1 MSKHRELGLTD
12 AEYSLI
18 VEKLTREPNEVELA
32 VFSLMWSEH
41 CGYKHSRRLLK
52 TLPTEGPRVV
62 MGPGENAGAVSVGEG
77 LACAFKVESHNHP
90 SAVEPFEGAATGVG
104 GILRDIFAIGA
115 RPIAVLDSLRFGEVR
130 DSARSRYLLER
141 AVAGIGHY
149 GNSIGVA
156 TVGGEI
162 YFEGPYEQNCLVNA
176 MCVGLIE
183 TDRLIRSAA
192 AGVGNV
198 VVLFGARTGRDGIG
212 GASVLASAELD
223 ESEDKRPSV
232 QIGDPF
238 EEKKLLECS
247 LELLE
252 RGLLVALQ
260 DLGAAGLTSSSS
272 EMAAKGEVGIDLHVR
287 RVPLREADMEPFEI
301 MVSESQERMLCV
313 VEPAR
318 VQEVLAVCARWEVN
332 ATAIGEVTDTRRLR
346 VFDGE
351 ALVGDMPVEVLV
363 DECPAYDLEPAEPA
377 TPLYAAPAPTL
388 FSDDPGEMLLALLGS
403 ANLASRRWAFE
414 QYDSIVGS
422 RTVRRPEAADAAVLL
437 LEPTGNGSSARPAI
451 AVAIDGNGR
460 RVAADPYRGAVEA
473 VLECSANLA
482 CVGAEPLGLTNCLNF
497 GNPEK
502 PHIAWQLTR
511 AVAGLGDAC
520 RAFGIPV
527 VGGNVSLYNEGAEG
541 PIYPTPVVGLVG
553 ELPDAA
559 RAGRLGF
566 AEPGAAI
573 ALIVADSW
581 APSLAASELA
591 KLRGEPVEG
600 PASRGRS
607 RRVARSSRRR
617 PPGRPHR
624 HAPLGPRRRRGRG
637 GRRARRVRA
646 RVRPRR
652 DGRGSRRSLRRGPG
666 RLRRLR
672 PARGHDPVRCRRA
685 RDRRGRRR
693 RADDRGR
700 ALGPAVGP
708 AARPRER
715 ARRTARLGR
724 HAGEVPAAYIRWVEY
739 RRATGRHRGH
749 MTIRGDVMLLT
760 HGRQGSDRLIGAALL
775 LDAVLDNELDIDHGY
790 VVAGPERAD
799 SPLVAELRARVMAGP
814 PESPLAWIDRTAQFA
829 PARTAA
835 ELIRAGMASPLARRF
850 QREFTLSVDA
860 RAEAA
865 ARDRVSHNPAVGA
878 LLWDSGLGGLLPPA
892 IHTLPEPARAILAAF
907 RQSAPVA
914 HRLAA

>member
-1 MSKHRELGLTD
+1 
-12 AEYSLI
+12 
-18 VEKLTREPNEVELA
+18 
-32 VFSLMWSEH
+32 MWSEH

-377 TPLYAAPAPTL
+377 TPLYAAPPPTL
-388 FSDDPGEMLLALLGS
+388 FSDDPAEILLALLGS

-600 PASRGRS
+600 PLPAADLGELQGP
-607 RRVARSSRRR
+607 ARRR

-624 HAPLGPRRRRGRG
+624 HAAFGPRRRRGRR

-652 DGRGSRRSLRRGPG
+652 DGLGSRRPVRRGPG

-672 PARGHDPVRCRRA
+672 PARGD
-685 RDRRGRRR
+685 DRRSVPP
-693 RADDRGR
+693 RA
-700 ALGPAVGP
+700 
-708 AARPRER
+708 
-715 ARRTARLGR
+715 
-724 HAGEVPAAYIRWVEY
+724 
-739 RRATGRHRGH
+739 
-749 MTIRGDVMLLT
+749 
-760 HGRQGSDRLIGAALL
+760 
-775 LDAVLDNELDIDHGY
+775 
-790 VVAGPERAD
+790 
-799 SPLVAELRARVMAGP
+799 
-814 PESPLAWIDRTAQFA
+814 
-829 PARTAA
+829 
-835 ELIRAGMASPLARRF
+835 
-850 QREFTLSVDA
+850 
-860 RAEAA
+860 
-865 ARDRVSHNPAVGA
+865 
-878 LLWDSGLGGLLPPA
+878 
-892 IHTLPEPARAILAAF
+892 
-907 RQSAPVA
+907 
-914 HRLAA
+914 